1 MNKDLKMKSKYVM
14 SYSKRKRRLELP
26 TTSALSTSSKK
37 RRINETIHSAFCIHG
52 ASPENKDPALHG
64 LVDTL
69 TSKFKA
75 KILAK
80 KLVSSAKKKLKK
92 AIVEQLKSQKTKV
105 GRRNPEESS
114 EENVKRSMRVY
125 YSQGVLGRRNYDQIR
140 RANKSP
146 GVTNFIQSGELS
158 RKIRSIN
165 IGEVKEISEFTKGL
179 DPGEI
184 GAGCYRPLNKYAP
197 RLAEYYLKVNEERED
212 KLKTF
217 ENLPRKDPSSFL
229 FLMAIGGDEAP
240 GAGTTYLISFLNA
253 GKRVASS
260 SENFLI
266 FGANVKEDGQVVR
279 NYLASLLTSIKY
291 LESQVFKVDF
301 KGEKVKVEFKLAS
314 LPNDLKNLAFI
325 AGELPCSATYFST
338 FANVT
343 KHDSN
348 TLKFYEKDWK
358 AWKYD
363 DRVINAKK
371 VEKKEKRI
379 RVGKKR

>member
-1 MNKDLKMKSKYVM
+1 MPRKGSLKSAQKRAFLGEMSQANGQINTYTSLLEEKMNRVATLKRSIEREQENIERLEALNKNLKMKSKYVM

-26 TTSALSTSSKK
+26 TTSALSTSSKN
-37 RRINETIHSAFCIHG
+37 RRMRETIHSAFCIHG

-125 YSQGVLGRRNYDQIR
+125 YSQGVLGRRKYDQIR

-179 DPGEI
+179 DPEEI
-184 GAGCYRPLNKYAP
+184 GAGCYRPLDKYAP

-291 LESQVFKVDF
+291 LESQVFKVDL
-301 KGEKVKVEFKLAS
+301 KGEKVKVEF
-314 LPNDLKNLAFI
+314 
-325 AGELPCSATYFST
+325 
-338 FANVT
+338 
-343 KHDSN
+343 
-348 TLKFYEKDWK
+348 
-358 AWKYD
+358 
-363 DRVINAKK
+363 AK
-371 VEKKEKRI
+371 
-379 RVGKKR
+379 